1 MRYTVSLAAALLL
14 AALPGLATAGPQ
26 AGESSTTAE
35 SYEDISR
42 ETLQGPPTL
51 PVPTED
57 GGPSVLRLQILLDR
71 ARFSPGVMDGYW
83 GSNTE
88 RAVRFF
94 QQARGMEPTG
104 KADRATWEALRKD
117 PGQDRQF
124 LQKLTVSQD
133 DLKGPFVKIS
143 ESPYEQKD
151 LECLCYESPVERI
164 AERSH
169 TTRELLKK
177 LNPDVDLDNLQAGTT
192 LWVPN
197 VPEILPQEP
206 WRPTSGPAKAAKED
220 APKQDAPKQGTSKGA
235 GASSEGPGRG
245 EQAKGRRNA
254 PPIPDEDGL
263 GRPGSGSPVK
273 QIVISKSG
281 FYLHALDEQGK
292 LLFHLPSTLGS
303 EYDPSPEGDFK
314 VTGIHRH
321 PEFNYQPKLFADV
334 PDTEPNA
341 LLPPGQNSPVGV
353 VWMQLSKENYGI
365 HGTAEPQTIGHTSS
379 HGCVRLTNWDAWF
392 LANQIEPGVPV
403 EFVK

>member
-1 MRYTVSLAAALLL
+1 MRYAVSLAAAVLLA
-14 AALPGLATAGPQ
+14 AALPGVVTAGPQ
-26 AGESSTTAE
+26 AGESSTAAE
-35 SYEDISR
+35 TYEDISR
-42 ETLQGPPTL
+42 EALQGPPTL

-94 QQARGMEPTG
+94 QQARGMEATG
-104 KADRATWEALRKD
+104 KADRATWEALRSD
-117 PGQDRQF
+117 PGQDRPF
-124 LQKLTVSQD
+124 LQQHTVSQD
-133 DLKGPFVKIS
+133 DLKGPFVKIP
-143 ESPYEQKD
+143 ESPYEKKD
-151 LECLCYESPVERI
+151 LECLCYESPAEML

-177 LNPDVDLDNLQAGTT
+177 LNPDVDLDNLQAGTA
-192 LWVPN
+192 LWLPD
-197 VPEILPQEP
+197 VPELLPREP
-206 WRPTSGPAKAAKED
+206 WRPTSDKAKASKEE
-220 APKQDAPKQGTSKGA
+220 APKEGAPKDA
-235 GASSEGPGRG
+235 EASSEGPGQG

-254 PPIPDEDGL
+254 PPMPDEEGRA
-263 GRPGSGSPVK
+263 RPGSGSPVK
-273 QIVISKSG
+273 KIVISRSG

-292 LLFHLPSTLGS
+292 VLFHLPSTLGS

-314 VTGIHRH
+314 VTGIHRN
-321 PEFNYQPKLFADV
+321 PEFHYQPKLFADV
-334 PDTEPNA
+334 SDAEPNA

-365 HGTAEPQTIGHTSS
+365 HGTAEPETIGHTSS

-392 LANQIEPGVPV
+392 LADQIEPGVPV
-403 EFVK
+403 EFVE